1 MQTFILALYVLIW
14 PLVSIVIFA
23 IIGIATLKDIR
34 VARRDKRELV

>member
-14 PLVSIVIFA
+14 PLISLAVLGVI
-23 IIGIATLKDIR
+23 GVATVKDIR

>member
-14 PLVSIVIFA
+14 PLISLVIFA
-23 IIGIATLKDIR
+23 IIGIATVKDIR